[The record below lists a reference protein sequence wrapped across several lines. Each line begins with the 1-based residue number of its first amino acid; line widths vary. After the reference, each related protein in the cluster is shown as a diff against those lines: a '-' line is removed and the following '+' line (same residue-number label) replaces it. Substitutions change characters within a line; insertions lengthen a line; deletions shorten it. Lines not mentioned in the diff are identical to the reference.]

1 MKYETEE
8 DNKRRNRRITSK
20 NSRHLHLPQHTCRT
34 SQSGSPIKLTK
45 PTGAK
50 ARCGNTQVPRNHNPP
65 FTYKKKLLKQL
76 KSWQNKLDL
85 DAANPPYT
93 TEVAAHSTRLNT
105 HNPLMQY
112 KWKLTHPTHPLQQG
126 SDKAA
131 PSMQDWGVVPHPTQY
146 QTHNQAKEHLP
157 PSYLILE
164 AMKAKPY
171 QEGKHWWGG
180 EGRRLTYVQRLQR
193 GTTTHSIWPIKKCKD
208 GVSIILAQE
217 SPIFSPHKHSWW
229 GWGSRTVWP
238 YIRSGC
244 PVPVKEL

>member
-50 ARCGNTQVPRNHNPP
+50 VRCGNTQVPGNHNPP

-85 DAANPPYT
+85 DAANPLYTTEVAAHSTRLNTHNPLYT

-131 PSMQDWGVVPHPTQY
+131 PSMQD
-146 QTHNQAKEHLP
+146 
-157 PSYLILE
+157 
-164 AMKAKPY
+164 
-171 QEGKHWWGG
+171 
-180 EGRRLTYVQRLQR
+180 
-193 GTTTHSIWPIKKCKD
+193 
-208 GVSIILAQE
+208 
-217 SPIFSPHKHSWW
+217 
-229 GWGSRTVWP
+229 
-238 YIRSGC
+238 
-244 PVPVKEL
+244 